1 MSVAALPAT
10 VRVIV
15 RDWVNANH
23 VVFLG
28 SGPAALIDAGHVCG
42 ADETLVRVGEAL
54 GERPLARLLLTHCH
68 SDHMG
73 GCARLRDRFGC
84 RIAVPEGE
92 VAAIRAWDTEALWLD
107 YAGQMAE
114 PFTVDDVLRPGER
127 LELGELDWEVIG
139 APGHDMGAVV
149 FWNRRERI
157 LISGDALW
165 EQGFG
170 IVLPGEGWRDRFAAA
185 RDCLETLR
193 ALRPLVVIPG
203 HGQPF
208 SDADSAIDRC
218 LARID
223 LFEQDERRLARH
235 VLQVMVAYSL
245 MQHDGL
251 DESEALTRFS
261 AVPMFVE
268 YAREYFAQP
277 PYDVVSELLQNL
289 LAKGA
294 VVRGADGLLRA
305 RQ

>member
-1 MSVAALPAT
+1 VSVVALPAA

-28 SGPAALIDAGHVCG
+28 SSLAALIDAGHVCG
-42 ADETLVRVGEAL
+42 ADETLERVGHAL

-73 GCARLRDRFGC
+73 GCARVRARFGC
-84 RIAVPEGE
+84 RIAVPEGD

-114 PFTVDDVLRPGER
+114 PFPVDDVLRPGER
-127 LELGELDWEVIG
+127 LELGDLEWDVIP

-149 FWNRRERI
+149 FWNPSARI

-185 RDCLETLR
+185 RDCLHRLR
-193 ALRPLVVIPG
+193 ALRPRVVIPG

-208 SDADSAIDRC
+208 AEADTAIDRC

-223 LFEQDERRLARH
+223 IFERDEPRLARH
-235 VLQVMVAYSL
+235 ALQVMVAYSL

-251 DESEALTRFS
+251 AEPEALRRFA

-268 YAREYFAQP
+268 YAREYFGQP
-277 PYDVVSELLQNL
+277 PYDVVSELLKSL

-294 VVRGADGLLRA
+294 VTRGTDGLLRA
-305 RQ
+305 R